1 MLDTLRADLSAL
13 ARAADLPGSGVRR
26 LLAAATTDS
35 FAVDLLFRARVALH
49 RRRVP
54 LLPHLLRLAGTA
66 IYGVEVDREVR
77 LGHGVYF
84 VHTVG
89 TVVGGD
95 AKVGDRVRLMGG
107 NVLGTA
113 REDGYPVV
121 GDDVIVGI
129 GARILGPVRVGDRAV
144 IGAGAVVLD
153 DVPEDAVAV
162 GVPARIVSRRNTRP
176 APSAA

>member
-1 MLDTLRADLSAL
+1 MLETLRADLADL
-13 ARAADLPGSGVRR
+13 ARAADLPGTGVRR
-26 LLAAATTDS
+26 LMAAAATDS
-35 FAVDLLFRARVALH
+35 FVVDLLFRAREALD

-54 LLPHLLRLAGTA
+54 LLPHLLRLAGTVV
-66 IYGVEVDREVR
+66 YGVEVDRAVR

-95 AKVGDRVRLMGG
+95 ARVGDRVRLMGG

-113 REDGYPVV
+113 RDDGYPQV
-121 GDDVIVGI
+121 GDDVTLGI
-129 GARILGPVRVGDRAV
+129 GAKVLGPVRVGDRAV
-144 IGAGAVVLD
+144 IGAGAVVLE
-153 DVPEDAVAV
+153 DVPADALAV
-162 GVPARIVSRRNTRP
+162 GVPARIVLRRSTHP